1 MLNNINGLTI
11 YGKHGKNSFYR
22 RLFNEINALFY
33 GKHVT
38 PFTGGYI
45 YYPPL
50 MLIKGRQYRDRDL
63 HSFGIM
69 CYYMDGPQKG
79 NNAGIRN
86 MPKVGEQIEKGGR
99 RLQPQQQKFLD
110 NYIHKDMTQTGAA
123 RAAGYKSPNVRA
135 VQLLKNP
142 VVRERMEEM
151 RTELESKYG
160 VTITKSVRDMQRLR
174 DEAWS
179 EGNYS
184 AAIKAEEL
192 RLKVTGL
199 MVARS
204 HVTHENIE
212 TMSRDE
218 IAEQLQEIM
227 GRAKERMKDITPE
240 QNMIEIEDGDITY
253 DNGEAVK

>member
-1 MLNNINGLTI
+1 
-11 YGKHGKNSFYR
+11 
-22 RLFNEINALFY
+22 
-33 GKHVT
+33 
-38 PFTGGYI
+38 
-45 YYPPL
+45 
-50 MLIKGRQYRDRDL
+50 
-63 HSFGIM
+63 
-69 CYYMDGPQKG
+69 
-79 NNAGIRN
+79 

-110 NYIHKDMTQTGAA
+110 NYIHKDMTQTAAA

-151 RTELESKYG
+151 RQELESKYG

-174 DEAWS
+174 DEAW
-179 EGNYS
+179 EAGNFN

-204 HVTHENIE
+204 HVTHEHVDNL
-212 TMSRDE
+212 SRE
-218 IAEQLQEIM
+218 QIVEQLQEFM
-227 GRAKERMKDITPE
+227 QRAKDRMIDVTPE
-240 QNMIEIEDGDITY
+240 ENPIEA
-253 DNGEAVK
+253 EALTIASDSQDAV